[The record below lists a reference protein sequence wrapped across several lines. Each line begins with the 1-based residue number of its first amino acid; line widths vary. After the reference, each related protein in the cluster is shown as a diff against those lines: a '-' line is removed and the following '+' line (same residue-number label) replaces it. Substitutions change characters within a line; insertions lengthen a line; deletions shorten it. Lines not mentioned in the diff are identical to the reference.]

1 MTGEDPRRQD
11 KKRLDQWLWQAR
23 FFRSRSLAAQHCAA
37 GRVRCD
43 GAVVAK
49 PSHIVRPGSVLTFVQ
64 GRHIRVV
71 KVLAIG
77 ERRGPAAEAQS
88 LYEDLA
94 PPSEATR
101 LAPDGQ
107 GLRDRGGGRPTKRQ
121 RRDTD
126 RLRRRE

>member
-1 MTGEDPRRQD
+1 MSSEEPRRQE

-23 FFRSRSLAAQHCAA
+23 FFRSRSLAAQQCAA

-71 KVLAIG
+71 KVVAIG
-77 ERRGPAAEAQS
+77 ERRGPAAEAQC

-101 LAPDGQ
+101 LAPDSQ
-107 GLRDRGGGRPTKRQ
+107 GSRERGSGRPTKRQ

-126 RLRRRE
+126 RLRRRQ

>member
-23 FFRSRSLAAQHCAA
+23 FFRSRRRAAQHCAA

-49 PSHIVRPGSVLTFVQ
+49 PSHIVRPGSVLTYVQ

-107 GLRDRGGGRPTKRQ
+107 GSRDRGSGRPTKRQ

>member
-1 MTGEDPRRQD
+1 MNGEDPKPAD

-23 FFRSRSLAAQHCAA
+23 FFRSRSLAAQQCSA

-43 GAVVAK
+43 GSVVSK
-49 PSHIVRPGSVLTFVQ
+49 PSHIVRPGNVLTFVQ

-77 ERRGPAAEAQS
+77 ERRGPAAEAQR

-94 PPSEATR
+94 PPSDTTR
-101 LAPDGQ
+101 LSADPQ
-107 GLRDRGGGRPTKRQ
+107 GSRDRGSGRPTKRERRETNRLH
-121 RRDTD
+121 RRD
-126 RLRRRE
+126 